1 MAKSATASIA
11 DSINAA
17 FKPLADLRAKIA
29 EAEAKREALKNAPLE
44 RDESIENAK
53 AWISRKAQIGAQ
65 VVADCARQ
73 LQDPRANV
81 ELTEFGVNVDRLR
94 AQLETLVVFL
104 NREALE
110 KAITA
115 EINEQADPSRLSRV
129 SIRDALAKLDAEIH
143 GLCVREEVL
152 VREIE
157 AAGIPVNRRGDA
169 DPAIVLADDP
179 ARLAA

>member
-1 MAKSATASIA
+1 MAKSGTVA

-17 FKPLADLRAKIA
+17 FKPLTDLRAKIA
-29 EAEAKREALKNAPLE
+29 EAEAKREALKNAPLD

-53 AWISRKAQIGAQ
+53 AWLSRKAQIGAQ

-73 LQDPRANV
+73 LQNPGANV
-81 ELTEFGVNVDRLR
+81 ELTEFSMNDGRQL

-110 KAITA
+110 KAITS
-115 EINEQADPSRLSRV
+115 EINEQADPSRLPRA
-129 SIRDALAKLDAEIH
+129 SIRDDLVKLGAEIH

-157 AAGIPVNRRGDA
+157 AAGIPVNRRADA

-179 ARLAA
+179 AKIAA